1 MHKLIVTI
9 IRHETLDNLSS
20 ALRKERINFTYSE
33 VKGFCGEVHL
43 YRDDISS
50 RIKMEI
56 VSNEEDV
63 EKIKDIIMANAYC
76 GLEGDGCLSV
86 YVLDE
91 HVMFT
96 PEENKDKK

>member
-1 MHKLIVTI
+1 MHKLIVAI
-9 IRHETLDNLSS
+9 VRHETLENIVS
-20 ALRKERINFTYSE
+20 ALKKERINFTYSE

-43 YRDDISS
+43 YQKDIHN
-50 RIKMEI
+50 RIKVEI
-56 VSNEEDV
+56 ISNEEDV
-63 EKIKDIIMANAYC
+63 GKIKDIIMAKASC

-96 PEENKDKK
+96 PETKQDLK